1 MCELAENKKLQKK
14 LKLLDVFVLATGT
27 TLSAG
32 FFLLPGLAAEKAG
45 PSIIIAYIIAAI
57 PLIPATFCTIEL
69 TTAMPRAGGFYYI
82 LDRALGPVFGT
93 IGGIGTWLAM
103 VLKVAFALIAMGF
116 YLSLFLPSLPIVQI
130 AVLIAVIIG
139 FLNLA
144 GSEMSG
150 GVQVVLVMSLLI
162 LLIIFISG
170 GIPAVHQQNF
180 NGIFDISSNSLI
192 ATAAMVHVSYAG
204 LTKVTSLSEEVK
216 DPERNL
222 TYGIF
227 ISLGVAIT
235 IYVLGTVVMVGVVP
249 MNILSGD
256 VTPVATAASY
266 IFGKFGVIMVSV
278 AALLAF
284 ISVAN
289 AGTMSA
295 SRFPLAMSRDDIMPS
310 FLQKLSSRSMP
321 HYSIIVTV
329 LAIILIIVFLDTT
342 KIAKLASAFQLL
354 MFLLVCV
361 AVIVMRESRIDS
373 YDPGYRSP
381 FYPWMPILGIVSSYW
396 LLSGMGLVPKLFS
409 IAMIIISVIWYK
421 IYVKK
426 RVMRRGAIFNMFENL
441 GKSGTENL
449 DRELRGILKEKGLRK
464 DDPFD
469 ELVARS
475 PVVDIQYKAEFEDIV
490 DIVSRKFS
498 KVLHMYEDEIKKPFL
513 EGTRVG
519 NTPVTKSVALP
530 HFRLKNI
537 SRMEMVIV
545 RAKNGVDI
553 KFENPLKGF
562 EEETQT
568 VKALF
573 FLISPENNANLHLR
587 ILAQVAG
594 VVDDKQF
601 QQYWS
606 DATDEQQ
613 LKEILIHDERYLSVS
628 LDDSSRLVG
637 MKIKN
642 VELPDKCLIAIIK
655 RENEIVVPDGDT
667 EFQYG
672 DKVTVI
678 GEPVSIL
685 EFQKLYI
692 FRQ

>member
-1 MCELAENKKLQKK
+1 MCEIEDSNKLQKK

-45 PSIIIAYIIAAI
+45 SSIIFAYILAAI

-93 IGGIGTWLAM
+93 VGGIGTWLAM

-116 YLSLFLPSLPIVQI
+116 YLSLFLPSIPIVQI
-130 AVLIAVIIG
+130 AVLLAVLIG
-139 FLNLA
+139 ILNLA
-144 GSEMSG
+144 GSRMSG
-150 GVQVVLVMSLLI
+150 SFQIVLVMSLLI
-162 LLIIFISG
+162 LLVVFIGG
-170 GIPAVHQQNF
+170 GIPEIQFQNF
-180 NGIFDISSNSLI
+180 NGIFDISSNSLV

-227 ISLGVAIT
+227 ISLAVALVV
-235 IYVLGTVVMVGVVP
+235 YVLGTIVMVGVIP
-249 MNILSGD
+249 MDILSGD
-256 VTPVATAASY
+256 VTPVATAANY
-266 IFGKFGVIMVSV
+266 IFGKYGVMMVSF

-295 SRFPLAMSRDDIMPS
+295 SRFPLAMSRDNMMPQ
-310 FLQKLSSRSMP
+310 FLQKLSSRRMP
-321 HYSIIVTV
+321 HYSIFVTV
-329 LAIILIIVFLDTT
+329 LAIVLILTLLDTT
-342 KIAKLASAFQLL
+342 NIAKLASAFQLL

-381 FYPWMPILGIVSSYW
+381 FYPWMPILGIISSYW
-396 LLSGMGLVPKLFS
+396 LLSGMGIMPKLFS
-409 IAMIIISVIWYK
+409 VAMIIVSVIWYM

-441 GKSGTENL
+441 GKSRTENL

-469 ELVARS
+469 ELVTRS
-475 PVVDIQYKAEFEDIV
+475 HVIDIKEKTGFEEIV
-490 DIVSRKFS
+490 NIVSKKFAS
-498 KVLHMYEDEIKKPFL
+498 VLHLYEDEIKKPFL

-519 NTPVTKSVALP
+519 NTPVTKEVALP

-537 SRMEMVIV
+537 SEMEMVIV
-545 RAKNGVDI
+545 RAKNGVVV
-553 KFENPLKGF
+553 KFQNPLKGF
-562 EEETQT
+562 EEDIQT
-568 VKALF
+568 VRAIF

-594 VVDDKQF
+594 IVE
-601 QQYWS
+601 
-606 DATDEQQ
+606 DEQFRDNWLNANDEQ
-613 LKEILIHDERYLSVS
+613 EIKEILIHDERYLSFT
-628 LDDSSRLVG
+628 LKNDSGLIG
-637 MKIKN
+637 LKIREVN
-642 VELPDKCLIAIIK
+642 LPDKCLFAIIK
-655 RENEIVVPDGDT
+655 RDNEIVVPDGET
-667 EFQYG
+667 VFKQG
-672 DKVTVI
+672 DKVTLL
-678 GEPVSIL
+678 GEPLSIA

-692 FRQ
+692 TGN

>member
-1 MCELAENKKLQKK
+1 MCEIAQSKRLQKK
-14 LKLLDVFVLATGT
+14 LSLLDVFVLATGT

-45 PSIIIAYIIAAI
+45 PSIILAYMLAAL

-130 AVLIAVIIG
+130 AVLLAVAIG
-139 FLNLA
+139 ILNLA
-144 GSEMSG
+144 GSRMSG
-150 GVQVVLVMSLLI
+150 SFQIVLVMSLI
-162 LLIIFISG
+162 VLLVIFISG
-170 GIPAVHQQNF
+170 GLPTVQVQNF
-180 NGIFDISSNSLI
+180 QGLFDISSNSLI

-235 IYVLGTVVMVGVVP
+235 IYVLGTIVMVGVIP
-249 MNILSGD
+249 MDILSGD
-256 VTPVATAASY
+256 VTPVATAANY
-266 IFGKFGVIMVSV
+266 IFGKYGVIMVSF

-295 SRFPLAMSRDDIMPS
+295 SRFPLAMSRDNMMPE

-321 HYSIIVTV
+321 HYSILVTV
-329 LAIILIIVFLDTT
+329 LAIVLVLILLDTT

-381 FYPWMPILGIVSSYW
+381 FYPWMPILGIISSYW
-396 LLSGMGLVPKLFS
+396 LLTGMGIIPKLFS
-409 IAMIIISVIWYK
+409 VVMIIISIIWYK
-421 IYVKK
+421 VYVKK

-441 GKSGTENL
+441 GKSRSENL

-469 ELVARS
+469 ELIMRS
-475 PVVDIQYKAEFEDIV
+475 SVIDVYDKTSFEEIVEEVSEEF
-490 DIVSRKFS
+490 VS
-498 KVLHMYEDEIKKPFL
+498 VMPLYHDEIKKPFL

-519 NTPVTKSVALP
+519 NTPVTKEVALP
-530 HFRLKNI
+530 HFRIKNI
-537 SRMEMVIV
+537 QRMEMVIV
-545 RAKNGVDI
+545 RAKNGIEIQFPEPAKRIRRRCTVC
-553 KFENPLKGF
+553 KG
-562 EEETQT
+562 
-568 VKALF
+568 
-573 FLISPENNANLHLR
+573 
-587 ILAQVAG
+587 
-594 VVDDKQF
+594 
-601 QQYWS
+601 
-606 DATDEQQ
+606 
-613 LKEILIHDERYLSVS
+613 
-628 LDDSSRLVG
+628 
-637 MKIKN
+637 
-642 VELPDKCLIAIIK
+642 IIFSYQP
-655 RENEIVVPDGDT
+655 RE
-667 EFQYG
+667 
-672 DKVTVI
+672 
-678 GEPVSIL
+678 
-685 EFQKLYI
+685 
-692 FRQ
+692 

>member
-266 IFGKFGVIMVSV
+266 IFGKFGVVMVSV

-490 DIVSRKFS
+490 DIVSRRFS

-545 RAKNGVDI
+545 RARNGVDI

>member
-1 MCELAENKKLQKK
+1 MACN
-14 LKLLDVFVLATGT
+14 GT
-27 TLSAG
+27 KSG
-32 FFLLPGLAAEKAG
+32 
-45 PSIIIAYIIAAI
+45 
-57 PLIPATFCTIEL
+57 FCTNCNGL
-69 TTAMPRAGGFYYI
+69 
-82 LDRALGPVFGT
+82 
-93 IGGIGTWLAM
+93 
-103 VLKVAFALIAMGF
+103 
-116 YLSLFLPSLPIVQI
+116 LSFLFLPSLPIVQI

-409 IAMIIISVIWYK
+409 IAMIIISINMVQNLC
-421 IYVKK
+421 KK
-426 RVMRRGAIFNMFENL
+426 EGDEKRR
-441 GKSGTENL
+441 
-449 DRELRGILKEKGLRK
+449 
-464 DDPFD
+464 
-469 ELVARS
+469 
-475 PVVDIQYKAEFEDIV
+475 
-490 DIVSRKFS
+490 
-498 KVLHMYEDEIKKPFL
+498 
-513 EGTRVG
+513 
-519 NTPVTKSVALP
+519 
-530 HFRLKNI
+530 NI
-537 SRMEMVIV
+537 
-545 RAKNGVDI
+545 
-553 KFENPLKGF
+553 
-562 EEETQT
+562 
-568 VKALF
+568 
-573 FLISPENNANLHLR
+573 
-587 ILAQVAG
+587 
-594 VVDDKQF
+594 
-601 QQYWS
+601 
-606 DATDEQQ
+606 
-613 LKEILIHDERYLSVS
+613 
-628 LDDSSRLVG
+628 
-637 MKIKN
+637 
-642 VELPDKCLIAIIK
+642 
-655 RENEIVVPDGDT
+655 
-667 EFQYG
+667 
-672 DKVTVI
+672 
-678 GEPVSIL
+678 
-685 EFQKLYI
+685 
-692 FRQ
+692 

>member
-1 MCELAENKKLQKK
+1 MCELAENRKLQKK

-45 PSIIIAYIIAAI
+45 PSIIIAYILAAI

-116 YLSLFLPSLPIVQI
+116 YLSLFLPSIPIVQI
-130 AVLIAVIIG
+130 AVLLAVVIG
-139 FLNLA
+139 ILNLA

-162 LLIIFISG
+162 FLTVFISG
-170 GIPAVHQQNF
+170 GIPSVSIQNF

-235 IYVLGTVVMVGVVP
+235 IYVLGTIVMVGVVP
-249 MNILSGD
+249 MGILSGD
-256 VTPVATAASY
+256 LTPVATAAGY
-266 IFGKFGVIMVSV
+266 IFGKYGVIMVSF

-284 ISVAN
+284 VSVAN

-295 SRFPLAMSRDDIMPS
+295 SRFPLAMSRDNMMPA

-321 HYSIIVTV
+321 HYSIIATV
-329 LAIILIIVFLDTT
+329 LAIILILVFLDTT

-409 IAMIIISVIWYK
+409 LVMIIISVIWYRV
-421 IYVKK
+421 YVKK

-475 PVVDIQYKAEFEDIV
+475 PVIDIQDKTEFEDIV

-519 NTPVTKSVALP
+519 NTPVTKAVALP
-530 HFRLKNI
+530 HFRLKSI

-545 RAKNGVDI
+545 RAKNGIDI

-606 DATDEQQ
+606 EATDEQQ

-628 LDDSSRLVG
+628 IDDSSKLVG
-637 MKIKN
+637 MKIKD

-667 EFQYG
+667 VFQYG

-678 GEPVSIL
+678 GEPASIL

-692 FRQ
+692 FSQ

>member
-409 IAMIIISVIWYK
+409 IAMIIISIIWYK

-498 KVLHMYEDEIKKPFL
+498 KALHMYEDEIKKPFL

-537 SRMEMVIV
+537 SQMEMVIV